1 MGVSMGEFGKE
12 VGGLSR
18 RSFMKA
24 SLAAAGVACS
34 PFLFR
39 RTACAAG
46 AVKARFMVGSDVHIP
61 AYSSERKLAASL
73 NWAHGLGR
81 IPDRVCLVGDIVDNG
96 QVDQYDALNA
106 VIDAGPF
113 SRESYIFR
121 QGNHETFDPGVL
133 AAPARFKE
141 KMGQEANKLLSV
153 NGVPV
158 ITMGPNG
165 FSDQYYVGNYG
176 FLEESLAAI
185 SADPETYTPGSP
197 IFVLCHHSIQGTAYT
212 SPEWNGNYGQG
223 TGADLVALMASYP
236 QIIHISGHSHAT
248 IEDARSIDQ
257 SAGFTCIQ
265 DSTLGAYFECE
276 RNQPHTMY
284 DVETG
289 EVSSYPAFNEEASQC
304 LIVDV
309 MQDNTV
315 EVQRWNLYPLLEGGA
330 PYQVFESWVVDV
342 PDMMAGSPSY
352 MPSRV
357 SSVAP
362 VVPADGEV
370 TVDDIGED
378 AFTVHFPAFSSGSD
392 ENLDMLH
399 DYLVT
404 LTPVDEK
411 GNPTGAAIERRFFS
425 DYYRVDEKRH
435 EYTGGSWAVRTG
447 GLAPQTSYKV
457 EVRAE
462 TSFADNGEAGV
473 SESIG
478 GIIAATGAAPEP
490 PEMLLDID
498 YRYGV
503 LNDAM
508 GHEAVLFGGALV
520 ADDTMGSAAAKV
532 FETDGHGGCRYAL
545 EATDYRFFKNA
556 SSTECFFKM
565 VDVESDQCVFSNQQG
580 AGAGFEVE
588 NGRLEFWLN
597 LEGGRVMPAA
607 PIEAGA
613 WVHAVATHDGTTAKL
628 YISGE
633 LADEVPGA
641 GALSVPG
648 PKTYFVCSDTSSAM
662 EPEFMCAS
670 GTRVALARLY
680 PRCLTPEE
688 VAARYAQASAVSHDL
703 VDAATGVKASG
714 VALDASLKVADT
726 SDAPRAELA
735 EADVLIGSYDVTLL
749 DTTGTAVQPLS
760 PIALTLPVIDGW
772 ARSAARVEVFHSDGA
787 RENLTATVS
796 PDNTVVLEGVSKL
809 SQFDIV
815 AGRPDAGEGGDTDG
829 SGDGQGGVGNGT
841 GDVQGGGTGGL
852 GGAGQA
858 GVGGPNGGGQGAS
871 GGTGQVDA
879 ATAAGQHAGS
889 SVPKTADT
897 AFGTVAAGVVGVAG
911 AAATAAYA
919 FLRNREAEPLE

>member
-24 SLAAAGVACS
+24 SLAAAGVACG
-34 PFLFR
+34 PFLFKR
-39 RTACAAG
+39 SAHAAG

-96 QVDQYDALNA
+96 RIDQYDALNA
-106 VIDAGPF
+106 VIDAGPLP
-113 SRESYIFR
+113 RESYIFC

-133 AAPARFKE
+133 AAPERFKE

-185 SADPETYTPGSP
+185 VADPETYTPGSP

-223 TGADLVALMASYP
+223 TGADLVALMARYP

-304 LIVDV
+304 LIIDV

-315 EVQRWNLYPLLEGGA
+315 EVQRWNLYPLLDGA
-330 PYQVFESWVVDV
+330 EPYQVFENWVVDV
-342 PDMMAGSPSY
+342 PGMIAGVPSY
-352 MPSRV
+352 LPSRI

-362 VVPADGEV
+362 VAPVDGEV

-378 AFTVHFPAFSSGSD
+378 AFTVHFPAFASGSD
-392 ENLDMLH
+392 ENLDMVH

-404 LTPVDEK
+404 LTPVDEE
-411 GNPTGAAIERRFFS
+411 GDPTGAPLERRFFS
-425 DYYRVDEKRH
+425 DYYRVDGRRH
-435 EYTGGSWAVRTG
+435 ECTGESWSVRTG

-457 EVRAE
+457 EVCAE
-462 TSFADNGEAGV
+462 TSFADNAETGV
-473 SESIG
+473 SELIG
-478 GIIAATGAAPEP
+478 GVIAATGAAPEP
-490 PEMLLDID
+490 PEMILDID
-498 YRYGV
+498 YRYGI
-503 LNDAM
+503 LDDAM
-508 GHEAVLFGGALV
+508 GHEASLFGGALV
-520 ADDTMGSAAAKV
+520 TDDMLGVAAAKV
-532 FETDGHGGCRYAL
+532 FETDGRGGCRYVL
-545 EATDYRFFKNA
+545 EAADYRFLKNA

-565 VDVESDQCVFSNQQG
+565 VDVDSDQCVFSNQQG

-597 LEGGRVMPAA
+597 LEGGRVIPAA
-607 PIEAGA
+607 PIEAGT
-613 WVHAVATHDGTTAKL
+613 WVHAVATHDGTAAKL
-628 YISGE
+628 YVNGE
-633 LADEVPGA
+633 LVDEVPGA

-648 PKTYFVCSDTSSAM
+648 PKAYFVCSDTSSGM
-662 EPEFMCAS
+662 EPEFMCS
-670 GTRVALARLY
+670 PGTRVALARLY

-688 VAARYAQASAVSHDL
+688 VAARYAQACAVSHDL
-703 VDAATGVKASG
+703 LDAATGVRASG
-714 VALDASLKVADT
+714 VALDASLKVTDT
-726 SDAPRAELA
+726 SDAPQAELA
-735 EADVLIGSYDVTLL
+735 GADVLIGSYDVSLI
-749 DTTGTAVQPLS
+749 DATGAVVQPLS
-760 PIALTLPVIDGW
+760 PIALTLPVTNGW
-772 ARSAARVEVFHSDGA
+772 ARSAVRVEVFHPDGA
-787 RENLTATVS
+787 RENLTASVTDDDAVII
-796 PDNTVVLEGVSKL
+796 EGVARL

-815 AGRPDAGEGGDTDG
+815 AGKPDAGQGGAGG
-829 SGDGQGGVGNGT
+829 SGDGQGGGDGT
-841 GDVQGGGTGGL
+841 GEGHG
-852 GGAGQA
+852 
-858 GVGGPNGGGQGAS
+858 GVGGQDDIGQGGS
-871 GGTGQVDA
+871 GQDVVGGTGQADVA
-879 ATAAGQHAGS
+879 APTGQQGQHVGT

-897 AFGTVAAGVVGVAG
+897 AFGAVAAGVVGVAG
-911 AAATAAYA
+911 AATAAAYA
-919 FLRNREAEPLE
+919 FLHNRDAEFLE